1 MLVGR
6 FGPAQAGGE
15 AVVFRELRQLASAQ
29 LRRGCRRS
37 GFDWEAFIGDG
48 PEWGVTEVIHR
59 RAVQRGV
66 VQRPDDVSADDVLAV
81 VREVVSEWSNE
92 PDLRPT
98 YEGFCQEQ
106 ARRGEKGRGTQRS
119 QAALRE
125 AQVLELVAGGVT
137 SHAEIGRRVGVH
149 RCTVGRILARVAA
162 ARGANADA
170 TVVAPAE
177 PVPFPAPEIP
187 RWERW
192 PVHQFMKQTGVM
204 LDADDARWLA
214 GMGRCYE
221 AEGRVDDLMYA
232 IGASAGSAVFNPWAY
247 LQRCVSNRGDAWTAS
262 PQLLADV
269 LVWAGEDSLRYAL
282 TTIATGYVRR
292 RQVPVD
298 AVVPPN
304 CVGAACCIGVKGVT
318 GNDYNYLANN
328 ERVLEPSL
336 STVYPRVCG
345 GTVVC
350 RRTVWTGCGLSL
362 RVRGKRVHR
371 HGAQKG
377 LRSIPACAGETPLK
391 IPKGAHVPV
400 YPRVCG
406 GTMSVG
412 YKGTD
417 EDGLSPSVRG
427 NRRGD
432 CPMRWPGRSYPR
444 VCGGTRDTLPRAEYH
459 AGLSPRVRGNHFLLA
474 CHSLP
479 LSVYPRVCGGT
490 RRRNWG

>member
-1 MLVGR
+1 MWHSGCARRLLTPGEMAVGR

-232 IGASAGSAVFNPWAY
+232 IGASAGSAVFNSWAY

-262 PQLLADV
+262 PRLLADV

-282 TTIATGYVRR
+282 TTIASGNVRRPRAYLARTLQYAVASGACSARRPERPVALALSMCRQLAPSLSVIGAAEAVASEEQARRVGYVRR

-298 AVVPPN
+298 AAVPSN
-304 CVGAACCIGVKGVT
+304 SVGAACCISLKGVP
-318 GNDYNYLANN
+318 GDDYNYSADI
-328 ERVLEPSL
+328 ERVLESSL
-336 STVYPRVCG
+336 STVKADATSPGSQMDG
-345 GTVVC
+345 G
-350 RRTVWTGCGLSL
+350 
-362 RVRGKRVHR
+362 
-371 HGAQKG
+371 
-377 LRSIPACAGETPLK
+377 
-391 IPKGAHVPV
+391 
-400 YPRVCG
+400 
-406 GTMSVG
+406 
-412 YKGTD
+412 
-417 EDGLSPSVRG
+417 
-427 NRRGD
+427 
-432 CPMRWPGRSYPR
+432 
-444 VCGGTRDTLPRAEYH
+444 
-459 AGLSPRVRGNHFLLA
+459 AGLSPRAWGNRA
-474 CHSLP
+474 VSSRAGPGIAPC
-479 LSVYPRVCGGT
+479 
-490 RRRNWG
+490 